1 MNLPD
6 TTLRRHL
13 EVNSMN
19 KPALP
24 RLAAFADNAL
34 ARDLFT
40 IEQRVRPVAAWFALS
55 GDPFSIRSAGEF
67 AEEVKAHEARINV
80 ERSKFSTG
88 QLVACIVT
96 ASAELKS
103 RLDAAARGE

>member
-13 EVNSMN
+13 EANSMN
-19 KPALP
+19 KPAMP
-24 RLAAFADNAL
+24 RLAAFASNAL

-40 IEQRVRPVAAWFALS
+40 IEQHVRAIAAWVAQN
-55 GDPFSIRSAGEF
+55 GDPFSIQSAEEF
-67 AEEVKAHEARINV
+67 AEDLKTHQARIDLA
-80 ERSKFSTG
+80 RGRFSTG
-88 QLVACIVT
+88 ELLANIIT

-103 RLDAAARGE
+103 RLDAAARED